1 MDISRRG
8 FVKATAVALASAAAA
23 GTMSSLVGCA
33 SGEGQS
39 TTAASGDGQKYTS
52 VCRFCGCGCGVI
64 CEVKDNKLISV
75 TGDPDNESNK
85 GLNCVK
91 GYYLAKIMY
100 GDDRLTTPMIREDKS
115 TKGTGEGLREASWDE
130 ALDLVSSKLKETWK
144 SDKSRLAFW
153 LSGQQPITE
162 GYACAKFIKAGLLS
176 NNVDP
181 NARLCMA
188 SAVVAF
194 MNVFQTDEPAGSYSD
209 LDEADVFVTW
219 GANMA
224 EAHPMLYSRLTARK
238 LSGEGVKHYDLG
250 TIRTRTSASAD
261 KTMIFH
267 PNTDLAIANCIANYL
282 VSEKKYDEAFVNDHL
297 QFKQG
302 TEDIG
307 NSFED
312 GYDKS
317 EIGSKVDAV
326 SPITFE
332 EYAARLEPYTFE
344 YTSQLSGVAVEDL
357 KELAEVFAD
366 PNKKV
371 MSLWTMGVNQHNRGT
386 WMNHCIYNIHLLTG
400 RYARPGDGAFSLT
413 GQPTACG
420 TAREVGTFSHRLP
433 ADLVVKNPDHRRYT
447 EAIWDLPN
455 GYLDAIEKP
464 GYHTVKMFR
473 ELSKGG
479 IDFLWSA
486 HNNWAVSMPN
496 LTRFLGRGDLKGIN
510 DAFICVS
517 EVYPTLSCQYADV
530 VLPAAMWV
538 EREGAFGN
546 GERRTAVFEKAV
558 DAPGEA
564 KWDLWM
570 LMEVAKRVLAGE
582 QIGGEDAFNHL
593 FGAWYDA
600 EAGAFKGTDRE
611 VCSSIW
617 EEYRTFS
624 NPSLNPDAEAIN
636 AEAKLKMEAKQLA
649 PYEEYIYNHGLTWP
663 VREVDGK
670 WLPTLWRFCD
680 GPQEDGFDQYGVET
694 YGEHDKAGGV
704 SFYKSA
710 DKKPSAVF
718 RPYEPPAEE
727 PSDEYPFWFCTGR
740 LLEHWHTGSMTRR
753 VPELNRA
760 LPEALLDMNP
770 ADCERLGVTDG
781 DRVRLTSR
789 FGTCD
794 ITVSTAGRTRPPA
807 GMVFA
812 PFFAEETLINLV
824 VQDTYCPLS
833 KEPDFKKTCVSIE
846 KI

>member
-1 MDISRRG
+1 M
-8 FVKATAVALASAAAA
+8 
-23 GTMSSLVGCA
+23 
-33 SGEGQS
+33 
-39 TTAASGDGQKYTS
+39 
-52 VCRFCGCGCGVI
+52 
-64 CEVKDNKLISV
+64 
-75 TGDPDNESNK
+75 
-85 GLNCVK
+85 
-91 GYYLAKIMY
+91 
-100 GDDRLTTPMIREDKS
+100 
-115 TKGTGEGLREASWDE
+115 REASWDE

-386 WMNHCIYNIHLLTG
+386 WMNHCIYNVHLLSG
-400 RYARPGDGAFSLT
+400 KIAQPGCGPFSLT

-420 TAREVGTFSHRLP
+420 TAREVGTFSHRLRP
-433 ADLVVKNPDHRRYT
+433 TSWWQTSSTAATPR
-447 EAIWDLPN
+447 
-455 GYLDAIEKP
+455 
-464 GYHTVKMFR
+464 
-473 ELSKGG
+473 LSG
-479 IDFLWSA
+479 ISRKA
-486 HNNWAVSMPN
+486 TS
-496 LTRFLGRGDLKGIN
+496 TRSR
-510 DAFICVS
+510 
-517 EVYPTLSCQYADV
+517 
-530 VLPAAMWV
+530 LPA
-538 EREGAFGN
+538 
-546 GERRTAVFEKAV
+546 
-558 DAPGEA
+558 
-564 KWDLWM
+564 
-570 LMEVAKRVLAGE
+570 
-582 QIGGEDAFNHL
+582 
-593 FGAWYDA
+593 
-600 EAGAFKGTDRE
+600 
-611 VCSSIW
+611 
-617 EEYRTFS
+617 
-624 NPSLNPDAEAIN
+624 
-636 AEAKLKMEAKQLA
+636 
-649 PYEEYIYNHGLTWP
+649 
-663 VREVDGK
+663 
-670 WLPTLWRFCD
+670 
-680 GPQEDGFDQYGVET
+680 
-694 YGEHDKAGGV
+694 
-704 SFYKSA
+704 
-710 DKKPSAVF
+710 
-718 RPYEPPAEE
+718 
-727 PSDEYPFWFCTGR
+727 CTR
-740 LLEHWHTGSMTRR
+740 
-753 VPELNRA
+753 
-760 LPEALLDMNP
+760 
-770 ADCERLGVTDG
+770 
-781 DRVRLTSR
+781 
-789 FGTCD
+789 
-794 ITVSTAGRTRPPA
+794 
-807 GMVFA
+807 
-812 PFFAEETLINLV
+812 
-824 VQDTYCPLS
+824 
-833 KEPDFKKTCVSIE
+833 
-846 KI
+846 